1 MEDTMEL
8 PDNWA
13 DLIVD
18 GINVWEEHHFRTFN
32 LSKADGNKF
41 EISNRGVFE
50 CWDDPVE
57 KSKGVLVKIAKY
69 NDFRQINSMINTP
82 LPSTNGNPA
91 TKRLICISDI
101 LNLERTVPDETTSP
115 SRKRKRKSSGVRR
128 VKKTKT
134 VVVMKKYC
142 EHCGAEYSGPSG
154 LWYHKRRYPD
164 GVCKEK

>member
-1 MEDTMEL
+1 MEL

-57 KSKGVLVKIAKY
+57 KSKGVIVKISKN
-69 NDFRQINSMINTP
+69 NDFTQINSMINTP
-82 LPSTNGNPA
+82 LSSTIDKQA

-101 LNLERTVPDETTSP
+101 LNLELPDETTSLP
-115 SRKRKRKSSGVRR
+115 RKRKRKSGGVRR

-134 VVVMKKYC
+134 VVVMKKCC

-154 LWYHKRRYPD
+154 LWYHKRRYPV
-164 GVCKEK
+164 GECKKK